1 MKKAMLFKSLI
12 ITFLF
17 LSLIFSVGCRRLGI
31 EIIDLMII
39 QGIGIDKSTN
49 GFTVTIEAIN
59 NVKNA
64 TMNGQSTIE
73 KVSKIYVSEGESVAQ
88 ALEDAIR
95 TSGRE
100 PLFAHNRVLIIG
112 EDTAREGLSG
122 ILDFFIRDYN
132 AKPTVLLAIA
142 RDASAQEVL
151 TKEMNKEIIVSLL
164 LENILTESH
173 QYGKALRV
181 RMFEGINCFMDDIHN
196 LAVPAVLIK
205 EEAKENMLMVSGTA
219 VFDKR
224 NKLVGYLN
232 ETETLGAAIFQ
243 HHFYKGFFNVYTSD
257 GSNVILRIES
267 VKRKVKAVYEDDK
280 VHVYLN
286 INAKCNIKGVE
297 SDKTNDINLK
307 KVDEVAGLAENMI
320 TQIVASTVNAAR
332 NELKVDLMHIGK
344 RLWITNSAS
353 FESIRDEWIEK
364 LGTSEVQI
372 TTKVT
377 IKRSG
382 EEAIF

>member
-1 MKKAMLFKSLI
+1 
-12 ITFLF
+12 
-17 LSLIFSVGCRRLGI
+17 
-31 EIIDLMII
+31 MII

-196 LAVPAVLIK
+196 LAVSAVLIK
-205 EEAKENMLMVSGTA
+205 EEAIENMLMVSGTA

-286 INAKCNIKGVE
+286 INAKCNI
-297 SDKTNDINLK
+297 
-307 KVDEVAGLAENMI
+307 
-320 TQIVASTVNAAR
+320 
-332 NELKVDLMHIGK
+332 
-344 RLWITNSAS
+344 
-353 FESIRDEWIEK
+353 
-364 LGTSEVQI
+364 
-372 TTKVT
+372 
-377 IKRSG
+377 
-382 EEAIF
+382 

>member
-307 KVDEVAGLAENMI
+307 KIDEIAGLAENMI

>member
-307 KVDEVAGLAENMI
+307 KIDEIAGLAENMI

-332 NELKVDLMHIGK
+332 NKLKVDLMHIGK

>member
-181 RMFEGINCFMDDIHN
+181 RMFEGINCFMDDTHN
-196 LAVPAVLIK
+196 LVVPAVLIK

-307 KVDEVAGLAENMI
+307 KIDEIAGLAENMI

-332 NELKVDLMHIGK
+332 NKLKVDLMHIGK

>member
-173 QYGKALRV
+173 QYGKAFRV

-267 VKRKVKAVYEDDK
+267 VKRKIKAVYEDDK
-280 VHVYLN
+280 VQVYLN

-297 SDKTNDINLK
+297 SDKTNDINIK
-307 KVDEVAGLAENMI
+307 KIDEVASLAENMI

-344 RLWITNSAS
+344 RLWITNADS
-353 FESIRDEWIEK
+353 FESIRDEWLEK

>member
-1 MKKAMLFKSLI
+1 MKKALLFKSLI

-17 LSLIFSVGCRRLGI
+17 LSLIVSVGCRHLGI

-49 GFTVTIEAIN
+49 GFTVTVEAIN

-112 EDTAREGLSG
+112 EETAREGLSG

-151 TKEMNKEIIVSLL
+151 TNEMNKEVIVSLL

-181 RMFEGINCFMDDIHN
+181 RMFEGINCFMDDTHN

-219 VFDKR
+219 VFDKK
-224 NKLVGYLN
+224 NKLIGYLN
-232 ETETLGAAIFQ
+232 ETETFGAAIFQ
-243 HHFYKGFFNVYTSD
+243 HHFHKGFFNVYTSD

-267 VKRKVKAVYEDDK
+267 VKRKIKAVYEDGK
-280 VHVYLN
+280 VQIYLN
-286 INAKCNIKGVE
+286 ITAKCNIKGVE
-297 SDKTNDINLK
+297 SDTTNDINLK
-307 KVDEVAGLAENMI
+307 KIDEVAGLAEKTI

-332 NELKVDLMHIGK
+332 NEFKVDLMHIGK
-344 RLWITNSAS
+344 RLWITDSIAY
-353 FESIRDEWIEK
+353 ESIRDEWLEK
-364 LGTSEVQI
+364 LGPSEVQI

>member
-181 RMFEGINCFMDDIHN
+181 RMFEGINCFMDDTHN
-196 LAVPAVLIK
+196 LVVPAVLIK

-307 KVDEVAGLAENMI
+307 KIDEIAGLAENMI

-332 NELKVDLMHIGK
+332 NKLKVDLMHIGK

-382 EEAIF
+382 EEAVF

>member
-307 KVDEVAGLAENMI
+307 KIDEIAGLAENMI

-382 EEAIF
+382 EEAVF

>member
-1 MKKAMLFKSLI
+1 
-12 ITFLF
+12 
-17 LSLIFSVGCRRLGI
+17 
-31 EIIDLMII
+31 MII